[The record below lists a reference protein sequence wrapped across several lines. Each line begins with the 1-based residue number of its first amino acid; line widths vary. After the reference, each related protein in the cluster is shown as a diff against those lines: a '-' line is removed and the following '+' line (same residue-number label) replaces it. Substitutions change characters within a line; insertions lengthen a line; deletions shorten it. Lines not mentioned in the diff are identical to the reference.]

1 MVTKRKDD
9 EKTEGLLKTILY
21 MEKVSMGKLNCY
33 YDGNGKTNRNTLY
46 IKAYYVN
53 LAVAN
58 LEHAGLSRKVELAG
72 NAANSLLI

>member
-21 MEKVSMGKLNCY
+21 MEKVSIAKLNCY
-33 YDGNGKTNRNTLY
+33 YDGNGKTNINTSY
-46 IKAYYVN
+46 IKAYYVT
-53 LAVAN
+53 LAVVN
-58 LEHAGLSRKVELAG
+58 LKHAGLSGKVELVA